1 MRVTSSMMVNSTLRD
16 LSLNLSRLQETQTK
30 MSTGKE
36 LTRASVNPGATAAA
50 MGMRQDLRRTDQRMR
65 SLDDAQG
72 WLSTAD
78 TALTSGLTSLGR
90 AKELAVRGAN
100 TGGIADPVARQA
112 IGAEIR
118 SLRSDMLA
126 LANTAY
132 GDRSIFGGSVA
143 GPAYDTSTGA
153 YLGNDASV
161 VRDVA
166 PSTTVTVN
174 VSGPSAFGTAGGP
187 VGSVF
192 EVLDRLATAVENGDD
207 AGIATEQTNL
217 AAATSQMGRA
227 ATEVGTRSARLA
239 DIKDRL
245 DNDKQTLTTNLSQV
259 EDVDIVD
266 ALIRSKAQ
274 ETSYQAT
281 LQVAAKILPA
291 TLLDYLR

>member
-30 MSTGKE
+30 LSTGKE
-36 LTRASVNPGATAAA
+36 LTRASVNPGAAATA

-78 TALTSGLTSLGR
+78 NALTSGLTSLAR
-90 AKELAVRGAN
+90 AKELAVRGAT
-100 TGGIADPVARQA
+100 TGAMGDPVARNA
-112 IGAEIR
+112 VGAEIR
-118 SLRSDMLA
+118 SVRAELLA
-126 LANTAY
+126 LANSSY
-132 GDRSIFGGSVA
+132 GDRSVFNGSA
-143 GPAYDTSTGA
+143 SGPAYDANGA
-153 YLGNDASV
+153 YLGNDAAV

-166 PSTTVTVN
+166 PSTSITVN
-174 VSGPSAFGTAGGP
+174 VTGPTAFGTAGGP
-187 VGSVF
+187 VGNVF

-207 AGIATEQTNL
+207 AAIALEQTNL
-217 AAATSQMGRA
+217 AGATSQMGQA
-227 ATEVGTRSARLA
+227 VTQVGTRSARLE
-239 DIKDRL
+239 DIKNRL
-245 DNDKQTLTTNLSQV
+245 ETDQQTLKTNLSQV

-266 ALIRSKAQ
+266 ALIRSKA
-274 ETSYQAT
+274 EENSYQAT

>member
-30 MSTGKE
+30 LSTGKE
-36 LTRASVNPGATAAA
+36 LTRASVNPGAAATA

-78 TALTSGLTSLGR
+78 NALTSGLTSLAR
-90 AKELAVRGAN
+90 AKELAVRGAT
-100 TGGIADPVARQA
+100 TGAMGDPVARNA
-112 IGAEIR
+112 VGAEIR
-118 SLRSDMLA
+118 SVRAELLA
-126 LANTAY
+126 LANSSY
-132 GDRSIFGGSVA
+132 GDRSVFNGSA
-143 GPAYDTSTGA
+143 SGPAYDANGA
-153 YLGNDASV
+153 YLGNDAAV

-166 PSTTVTVN
+166 SSTSITVN
-174 VSGPSAFGTAGGP
+174 VTGPTAFGTAGGP
-187 VGSVF
+187 VGNVF

-207 AGIATEQTNL
+207 AAIALEQTNL
-217 AAATSQMGRA
+217 AGATSQMGQA
-227 ATEVGTRSARLA
+227 VTQVGTRSARLE
-239 DIKDRL
+239 DIKNRL
-245 DNDKQTLTTNLSQV
+245 ETDQQTLKTNLSQV

-266 ALIRSKAQ
+266 ALIRSKA
-274 ETSYQAT
+274 EENSYQAT

>member
-65 SLDDAQG
+65 SLDDANG

-78 TALTSGLTSLGR
+78 TALTADLTTLGR

-112 IGAEIR
+112 IGAE
-118 SLRSDMLA
+118 LRSVRQEMLA

-132 GDRSIFGGSVA
+132 GDRSVFGGTA
-143 GPAYDTSTGA
+143 TGPAYDANTGA
-153 YLGNDASV
+153 FLGNTAAV

-174 VSGPSAFGTAGGP
+174 VTGPSAFGTTGGP
-187 VGSVF
+187 AGTVF
-192 EVLDRLATAVENGDD
+192 DVLDRLATAVENGDD
-207 AGIATEQTNL
+207 AAIATEQTNL
-217 AAATSQMGRA
+217 AAATSQLGQA
-227 ATEVGTRSARLA
+227 ATEVGTRAARLA
-239 DIKDRL
+239 DIKERL
-245 DNDKQTLTTNLSQV
+245 ETDKQTLTTNLSQV

-281 LQVAAKILPA
+281 LQVAAKVLPGS
-291 TLLDYLR
+291 LLDYLR

>member
-16 LSLNLSRLQETQTK
+16 LSLSLSRLQETQTK

-50 MGMRQDLRRTDQRMR
+50 MGLRQDLRRTDQRMR

-78 TALTSGLTSLGR
+78 GALTSGLTALGK
-90 AKELAVRGAN
+90 AKELAVRGGN
-100 TGGIADPVARQA
+100 TGGISDSVARQA
-112 IGAEIR
+112 IGAEVR
-118 SLRSDMLA
+118 SVRSELLA
-126 LANTAY
+126 MANSSY
-132 GDRSIFGGSVA
+132 GDRSVFGGTVA
-143 GPAYDTSTGA
+143 GPAYDNSTGA
-153 YLGNDASV
+153 FLGNTASI

-192 EVLDRLATAVENGDD
+192 EVLDRLATAIEAGDD

-217 AAATSQMGRA
+217 AAATTQLGRA
-227 ATEVGTRSARLA
+227 ATEVGTRAARLD
-239 DIKDRL
+239 DIRNRL
-245 DNDKQTLTTNLSQV
+245 EDDQLTLKTNLSQV

-281 LQVAAKILPA
+281 LQVAAKVLPA
-291 TLLDYLR
+291 SLLDYLR

>member
-65 SLDDAQG
+65 SLDDANG
-72 WLSTAD
+72 WLSAAD
-78 TALTSGLTSLGR
+78 TALTSGLTALGR

-100 TGGIADPVARQA
+100 TGGTADPVARQA
-112 IGAEIR
+112 IASE
-118 SLRSDMLA
+118 LRSVREEMLA

-132 GDRSIFGGSVA
+132 GDRSVFGGTVA
-143 GPAYDTSTGA
+143 GPAYDATTGA
-153 YLGNDASV
+153 HLGNTASV

-174 VSGPSAFGTAGGP
+174 VSGPSAFGTTGGP

-207 AGIATEQTNL
+207 AAIATEQTNL
-217 AAATSQMGRA
+217 AAATSQLGRA
-227 ATEVGTRSARLA
+227 ATEVGTRAARLA
-239 DIKDRL
+239 DIAERL
-245 DNDKQTLTTNLSQV
+245 ATDKQMLTTNLSQV

-281 LQVAAKILPA
+281 LQVAAKVLPGS
-291 TLLDYLR
+291 LLDYLR